1 VSAGGSAVPVL
12 GAAPGLDAGDPFSA
26 VVAGVGL
33 ALLIGVAALSHE
45 ERQGLSAPI
54 VYLAVG
60 VAASVFLG
68 LLGLPRLDPIEDALL
83 VERVAEFALVIA
95 LFATGLR
102 IHPRLEWHRWRP
114 AVLLLGVG
122 LPLTVLAGAAL
133 GSALLGL
140 PVGVAIILAAAL
152 APTDPV
158 LAGDIGV
165 APPDEEET
173 ADRGLTHGRFAL
185 TGEAGLNDGLAYPF
199 LLLGALAMSRD
210 GAGWVVNWVLT
221 DVVYAIVVAGLAGAV
236 AGYALAAALLP
247 LHERGLLAS
256 GAEHFLAAA
265 AAIGIYGAVQV
276 ADAYG
281 FVAVF
286 VAGVAFRRYEQGHE
300 YNRQLHD
307 GASLLMR
314 FGELIVVVLL
324 GSMVTLDGL
333 AAPGLGGWLLALA
346 IIVVVRPVVALACV
360 VGSDMPRGERA
371 LVSWFGVRGVATL
384 YYAAVAVGGGALGGD
399 TQVVVWTALATV
411 ALSVV
416 IHSVTA
422 IPVNRR
428 HGTASDAR

>member
-1 VSAGGSAVPVL
+1 MIA
-12 GAAPGLDAGDPFSA
+12 AAPGLDAGDPVAA
-26 VVAGVGL
+26 VVAGAGL
-33 ALLIGVAALSHE
+33 VLLIGVAALSHE

-54 VYLAVG
+54 VYLAAGIVG
-60 VAASVFLG
+60 SIMLG
-68 LLGLPRLDPIEDALL
+68 VLGVPRLEPIQDAVA
-83 VERVAEFALVIA
+83 VERVTEIALVVA

-102 IHPRLEWHRWRP
+102 IHPRLEWRRWR
-114 AVLLLGVG
+114 AAVVLLAVG
-122 LPLTVLAGAAL
+122 LPLTVLVGAAL

-140 PVGVAIILAAAL
+140 PIGVAIMLAAAL

-165 APPDEEET
+165 APPDEEES
-173 ADRGLTHGRFAL
+173 ADRGLVHGRFAL

-199 LLLGALAMSRD
+199 LLLGALAVTRD

-221 DVVYAIVVAGLAGAV
+221 DLVYALVVAGVAGAV

-265 AAIGIYGAVQV
+265 AAVGIYGVVQV
-276 ADAYG
+276 VDAYG

-286 VAGVAFRRYEQGHE
+286 VAGVAFRRYEQDHE

-314 FGELIVVVLL
+314 FAELIVVVLL
-324 GSMVTLDGL
+324 GTMVTLDGL
-333 AAPGLGGWLLALA
+333 AAPGLDGWLLALTV
-346 IIVVVRPVVALACV
+346 IVLVRPLVGWACLL
-360 VGSDMPRGERA
+360 GSGLPRDERL

-384 YYAAVAVGGGALGGD
+384 YYAAVAAGGGALGGD
-399 TQVVVWTALATV
+399 ADVFVWTAFATV

-416 IHSVTA
+416 VHSVTA

-428 HGTASDAR
+428 HGAAREP